1 MHKIEIIGYL
11 GQDARIIE
19 TETSTFIAFS
29 VAVNE
34 SYNDKNGQK
43 ITRTI
48 WYDITSNAV
57 KVAPYLTKG
66 KQVFIEGSPSI
77 NTYTDRAGEQRASIQ
92 IRAQRIQLLSAG
104 RASADKQPQPTKA
117 TAAAQVKPPTPPQPQ
132 LDDDLP
138 F

>member
-34 SYNDKNGQK
+34 IYKDNGQK
-43 ITRTI
+43 VTRTT
-48 WYDITSNAV
+48 WYDVTSNAV

-66 KQVFIEGSPSI
+66 KQVFVEGSPVI
-77 NTYTDRAGEQRASIQ
+77 NLYTDRTGEQRASIQ

-104 RASADKQPQPTKA
+104 KASADNQPQPTKA